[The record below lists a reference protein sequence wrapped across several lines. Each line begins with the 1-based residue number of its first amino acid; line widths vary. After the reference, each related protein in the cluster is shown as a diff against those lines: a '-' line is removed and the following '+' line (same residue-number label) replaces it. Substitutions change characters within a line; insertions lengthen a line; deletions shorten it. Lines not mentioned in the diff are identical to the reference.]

1 MFMNN
6 IILYTTESLGTNVE
20 ESVADSTGI
29 IREMLDKTLNWFMD
43 KSADLV
49 IAAIFLL
56 IGLKLVS
63 IVHKILCKS
72 FQKTKMDESVS
83 GFLLS
88 FIKIALSIVVFIS
101 TAAIIGIE
109 ITSFVTILGTAGI
122 ALSLGL
128 QGSLTNLIGGVLI
141 LILKPFTVGDYIKE
155 DNKGNE
161 GTVISIDIFYTKLR
175 TLENRIVVIPNGI
188 LASTSLL
195 NITTEGKRRLD
206 IDISVGYE
214 MDISYVK
221 KIIMEVIDAEDRI
234 LREEPIDVFIGEF
247 GGNGI
252 RMGIRAWAKVDDFW
266 PTLCDLRE
274 EVKKAFDQNGI
285 KIPHNQLDVNIK
297 EK

>member
-1 MFMNN
+1 
-6 IILYTTESLGTNVE
+6 
-20 ESVADSTGI
+20 
-29 IREMLDKTLNWFMD
+29 
-43 KSADLV
+43 
-49 IAAIFLL
+49 
-56 IGLKLVS
+56 
-63 IVHKILCKS
+63 
-72 FQKTKMDESVS
+72 
-83 GFLLS
+83 
-88 FIKIALSIVVFIS
+88 VVFIS

-234 LREEPIDVFIGEF
+234 LREEPIDVFIVEF

-252 RMGIRAWAKVDDFW
+252 KMGIRAWAKVDDFW

>member
-1 MFMNN
+1 MFVNQ

>member
-1 MFMNN
+1 MFVNQ

-161 GTVISIDIFYTKLR
+161 GTVISIDILYTKLR

-252 RMGIRAWAKVDDFW
+252 KMGIRAWAKVDDFW